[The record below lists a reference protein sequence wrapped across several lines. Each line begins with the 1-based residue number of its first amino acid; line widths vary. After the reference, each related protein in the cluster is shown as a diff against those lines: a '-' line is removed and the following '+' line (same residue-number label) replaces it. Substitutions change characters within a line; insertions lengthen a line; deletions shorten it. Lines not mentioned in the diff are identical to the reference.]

1 MKKTYNSSKIDKALN
16 TCIYADTLRSLQVP
30 LFLIEYES
38 GESVSN
44 YNYFQIVIHGNI
56 SISFVRDDGSA
67 YSLSNGGKN
76 YIFGE
81 MDLFAVSSD
90 NIVAEAASSLLTVA
104 VDAASY
110 KDKLLNNADFLQLIA
125 ATLANKIR
133 SITNTDAAPSSLSER
148 ILNYMKFKCDN
159 HILSGIEKTA
169 FRLHCSPRQLQRIL
183 NQFEKDNIVTKIGK
197 GRYIENGFSEK
208 KTTD

>member
-125 ATLANKIR
+125 ATLANKI
-133 SITNTDAAPSSLSER
+133 
-148 ILNYMKFKCDN
+148 
-159 HILSGIEKTA
+159 
-169 FRLHCSPRQLQRIL
+169 
-183 NQFEKDNIVTKIGK
+183 
-197 GRYIENGFSEK
+197 
-208 KTTD
+208 

>member
-1 MKKTYNSSKIDKALN
+1 
-16 TCIYADTLRSLQVP
+16 
-30 LFLIEYES
+30 
-38 GESVSN
+38 
-44 YNYFQIVIHGNI
+44 
-56 SISFVRDDGSA
+56 
-67 YSLSNGGKN
+67 
-76 YIFGE
+76 

-183 NQFEKDNIVTKIGK
+183 NQFEKNNIVTKIGK
-197 GRYIENGFSEK
+197 GRYLMNS
-208 KTTD
+208 

>member
-169 FRLHCSPRQLQRIL
+169 FRLHCSPRQLQHIL
-183 NQFEKDNIVTKIGK
+183 NQFEKNNIVTKIGK
-197 GRYIENGFSEK
+197 GRYLMNS
-208 KTTD
+208 